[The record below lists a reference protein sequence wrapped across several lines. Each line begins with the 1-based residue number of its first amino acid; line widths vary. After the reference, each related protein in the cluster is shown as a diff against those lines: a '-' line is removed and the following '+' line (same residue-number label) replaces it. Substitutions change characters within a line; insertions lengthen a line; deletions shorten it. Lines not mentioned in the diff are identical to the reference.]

1 MQAPIAPFKPSALKA
16 ADVWQTIEDYVHCA
30 ALARD
35 AGVCVCVLVCV
46 TPCVDTLRCQE
57 LLSYAAVPRVA
68 ILRLPILIYVSYV
81 LTYSHT
87 FRNLVSE

>member
-46 TPCVDTLRCQE
+46 TVR
-57 LLSYAAVPRVA
+57 AADD
-68 ILRLPILIYVSYV
+68 
-81 LTYSHT
+81 
-87 FRNLVSE
+87 